1 MAKHWMQQ
9 AFANA
14 HGQLRKATHTAKDK
28 DISRDALHA
37 AVKKGGK
44 EAKQAQLV
52 LNAHP
57 LR

>member
-1 MAKHWMQQ
+1 MAQ

-14 HGQLRKATHTAKDK
+14 HGQLRKATNTPEGKN
-28 DISRDALHA
+28 ISRSALDA

-44 EAKQAQLV
+44 EGKQAQAV
-52 LNAHP
+52 KNAHP